1 MPPKTSRLAALQEKN
16 RQEHHHFREAGKAAA
31 AANRDTIDKLSAHK
45 AAETKIRNDELE
57 QLNEEINRDGLLG
70 QEEEEQEIDDNGDT
84 RLDVI
89 LKRFTVLYRE
99 IQELSNAQPVE
110 VWNSHPEE
118 IAEYTRDLRQQA
130 EAAFEK
136 DREVRSHVAELKKL
150 LLALDPKETIHRGN
164 KRTVSGLRDEI
175 VQMRQKIAELTKP
188 PSVAAGGD
196 GRRVARRIHAPPS
209 IQGPTDQLFDLYAD
223 LLRERATHSESALPQ
238 QLREFDERAADINKT
253 LRKREKEVKNLWG
266 QGGSPAAW
274 PANKVLPRVKPP
286 QTPWE
291 VQDEDDAWPED
302 LTRRVPDGF
311 EARVKGRSTYDEQF
325 SDLMKRVPL
334 LSAPSRRGPAGNA
347 RRPPAA
353 PSATRGLNVTV
364 HVKSALVYG
373 NRGDQKFCVQLARG
387 KSLTI
392 ELQKLVPF
400 EKWSMVTSICPE
412 NVRIVPEFRWNKTSV
427 LRDGVGQIDGWRD
440 QVLALDAS
448 ALTAAAREH
457 SREHSLRYVVEN
469 WTSEEPTCHLYLYIM
484 E

>member
-1 MPPKTSRLAALQEKN
+1 MKEKN
-16 RQEHHHFREAGKAAA
+16 RQEPHHLREAGKAAA
-31 AANRDTIDKLSAHK
+31 AANRETLDKLKAHK
-45 AAETKIRNDELE
+45 AAETKIRTAEIE
-57 QLNEEINRDGLLG
+57 QLNAEIVRDRLIEQDEEDP
-70 QEEEEQEIDDNGDT
+70 EIDDNGDT

-89 LKRFTVLYRE
+89 LKRFTMLNRE
-99 IQELSNAQPVE
+99 VTELNNPQPVE

-118 IAEYTRDLRQQA
+118 IAEYTRNLRQQA

-136 DREVRSHVAELKKL
+136 DREVRTHVAELKEL

-175 VQMRQKIAELTKP
+175 VKMRQKIVELTYP

-196 GRRVARRIHAPPS
+196 GRRVARSRIHAPPA

-223 LLRERATHSESALPQ
+223 LLRLRAHSESALPQ
-238 QLREFDERAADINKT
+238 QLREFDERAADINKA

-325 SDLMKRVPL
+325 SDLMRRVPL

-469 WTSEEPTCHLYLYIM
+469 WTSEEPTCHLYLYII

>member
-1 MPPKTSRLAALQEKN
+1 MKEKN
-16 RQEHHHFREAGKAAA
+16 RQEPHHLREAGKAAA
-31 AANRDTIDKLSAHK
+31 AANRETLDKLKAHK
-45 AAETKIRNDELE
+45 AAETKIRTAEIE
-57 QLNEEINRDGLLG
+57 QLNAEIVRDRLIEQDEEDP
-70 QEEEEQEIDDNGDT
+70 EIDDNGDT

-89 LKRFTVLYRE
+89 LKRFTMLNRE
-99 IQELSNAQPVE
+99 VTELNNPQPVE

-150 LLALDPKETIHRGN
+150 LLALEPKETIHHGN

-175 VQMRQKIAELTKP
+175 VKMRQKIAELTKP

-196 GRRVARRIHAPPS
+196 GRRVARSRIHAPPA

-253 LRKREKEVKNLWG
+253 LRKREKEVKKLWG

-325 SDLMKRVPL
+325 SDLMRRVPL
-334 LSAPSRRGPAGNA
+334 LSAPSRRGPAGEA

-353 PSATRGLNVTV
+353 LADAGPHIVTV
-364 HVKSALVYG
+364 HVVSASSS
-373 NRGDQKFCVQLARG
+373 RHRAGDKVFCVKLARG
-387 KSLTI
+387 KSLAAQ
-392 ELQKLVPF
+392 LQEVVPF
-400 EKWSMVTSICPE
+400 ESWSSVTSITPL
-412 NVRIVPEFRWNKTSV
+412 NVRMVPQFRWNRTSV
-427 LRDGVGQIDGWRD
+427 LQDGVDQIDGWRD
-440 QVLALDAS
+440 QVLALDPFAW
-448 ALTAAAREH
+448 AYAARKNC
-457 SREHSLRYVVEN
+457 RDHSLTYVVEN
-469 WTSEEPTCHLYLYIM
+469 WANECPTCHLYLYLIDGAR
-484 E
+484 